1 MIRSIL
7 VSVLVTAACAGVMY
21 LSIAHPDS
29 VSDGSVTRYFVEH
42 YEEDTGAR
50 NAVAAIYLNYRVYDT
65 LFEAL
70 LLLIAIVGI
79 VHFFKIGAAKQ
90 PEKRDE

>member
-7 VSVLVTAACAGVMY
+7 VSLLVATAFGGVMY
-21 LSIAHPDS
+21 LAIAHPDT
-29 VSDGSVTRYFVEH
+29 VSDGAVTRYFVEN
-42 YEEDTGAR
+42 YEEDTAAR

-79 VHFFKIGAAKQ
+79 VHFFKIGAAI
-90 PEKRDE
+90 PREKRDE

>member
-7 VSVLVTAACAGVMY
+7 VSLLVAAACGGVMY
-21 LSIAHPDS
+21 LSIAHPDT
-29 VSDGSVTRYFVEH
+29 VSTGEVTRYFVEN
-42 YEEDTGAR
+42 YEDDTAAR

-79 VHFFKIGAAKQ
+79 VHFFKIGAVKQ
-90 PEKRDE
+90 QEKRDG